1 MKFTK
6 ILGITAALFTLGLGS
21 AYAADEVVA
30 PDAQK
35 SQRMMKVDTNQ
46 DGKISYDE
54 FRAANEKRMEARFK
68 KLDANNDGFIDQDE
82 RQAARQAWGKNHK
95 VKGDYR
101 NKHRRGADRRDAEKK
116 AL

>member
-6 ILGITAALFTLGLGS
+6 ILGITAALVSLGLGS
-21 AYAADEVVA
+21 AYAADEAAA
-30 PDAQK
+30 PDTQK

-46 DGKISYDE
+46 DGKVSYDE

-82 RQAARQAWGKNHK
+82 RQAARKAWGEKRK
-95 VKGDYR
+95 VKGDR
-101 NKHRRGADRRDAEKK
+101 GHKFRRGGDRNGAEKQ